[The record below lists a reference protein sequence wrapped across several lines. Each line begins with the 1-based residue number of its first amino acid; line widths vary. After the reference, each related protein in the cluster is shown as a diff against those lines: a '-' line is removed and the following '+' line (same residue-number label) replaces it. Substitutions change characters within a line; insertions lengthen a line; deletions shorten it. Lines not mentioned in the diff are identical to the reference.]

1 MNGTKGNLA
10 QIDRLRDLF
19 NFAIRTIQSY
29 VNNPENR
36 LKVVSIA
43 LFFVSIVV
51 YTPTRST
58 SDLIGAL
65 LPPTRN
71 LLYLGE
77 NIFSEASFNSYSPF
91 FYCVMAFFA
100 QFADWFSAMLW
111 CAVNI
116 CLYLGINAVIMAII
130 ARAQPERKTFSYFI
144 APLLTLVLL
153 ADNLYL
159 GQTNLFPFL
168 FTCCALFAYQ
178 RKKHFLSGLLLSV
191 AVAYKVTPILFAFH
205 YVLRRRTR
213 ALTGLVVGLIVCL
226 LVVPSFYF
234 GPAKSVQYV
243 TQWGSLVVMP
253 FVKGESIKTR
263 TVNWDYMNQSLEGA
277 LHRHLT
283 PYGKVAYGG
292 LHKVI
297 DPAFLDAKQ
306 AAKLAVAIKALLLL
320 VIAWVMFKYRNAKER
335 SFPFEMSLIFMSIL
349 YISPVTWI
357 SYYIVILFPYAVAVN
372 EIIRRPRGDT
382 GRRLLT
388 VGLWAAMLISA
399 FSLTPKLQSY
409 SFLFFGNALF
419 FICFLVYTLFFL
431 PKETPTPSATGLEES
446 SLS

>member
-19 NFAIRTIQSY
+19 NFSIRTIQSY
-29 VNNPENR
+29 VRNPENR
-36 LKVVSIA
+36 LWVVSIA
-43 LFFVSIVV
+43 LFFVSIVI

-111 CAVNI
+111 CTVNI

-130 ARAQPERKTFSYFI
+130 ARSQPERKTFSYFI

-159 GQTNLFPFL
+159 GQTNIFPFL
-168 FTCCALFAYQ
+168 FTCCSLFAYQ
-178 RKKHFLSGLLLSV
+178 RKKDFLSGLLLSV

-205 YVLRRRTR
+205 YVLRGRIR
-213 ALTGLVVGLIVCL
+213 ALAGMVVGLIVCL

-253 FVKGESIKTR
+253 FVKGESIKTK

-277 LHRHLT
+277 IHRHLT
-283 PYGKVAYGG
+283 PYGKIVFGG
-292 LHKVI
+292 MHKVV
-297 DPAFLDAKQ
+297 DPAFLNMKQ

-320 VIAWVMFKYRNAKER
+320 VIAWVMYKYRNAKER
-335 SFPFEMSLIFMSIL
+335 SFPFEISLIFMAIF

-357 SYYIVILFPYAVAVN
+357 SYYIFILFPYAVAVN
-372 EIIRRPRGDT
+372 EIIRRPRGEA

-399 FSLTPKLQSY
+399 FSLTPTLQSY
-409 SFLFFGNALF
+409 SFLFIGNAIF

-431 PKETPTPSATGLEES
+431 PIETPVPSATALEES
-446 SLS
+446 SLG